1 MATAPTAWRLLGR
14 PTTSVVLS
22 HLLDRFDVG
31 LRGASLADR
40 VGGNH
45 ACGRYDEHR
54 LMAIITENSR
64 SSTER
69 PWIPSV
75 RHTGAHFGTAS
86 HSQRVKRTVARGR
99 LPNAHYR
106 VREYLT
112 EKEIER

>member
-22 HLLDRFDVG
+22 HLLDRCDVG

-45 ACGRYDEHR
+45 ACGRDDEHR

-75 RHTGAHFGTAS
+75 PPHWRQLRNRIPQPTSKKNSRTGS
-86 HSQRVKRTVARGR
+86 SSQ
-99 LPNAHYR
+99 
-106 VREYLT
+106 
-112 EKEIER
+112 

>member
-22 HLLDRFDVG
+22 HLLDRCDVG

-45 ACGRYDEHR
+45 ACGRDDEHR

-75 RHTGAHFGTAS
+75 PHTGAHLGTAS

-106 VREYLT
+106 VREYLP
-112 EKEIER
+112 EKEIDR